1 MDYPYD
7 LTQPL
12 SSSFS
17 PPSSLF
23 LDNGSKTTL
32 WMGEL
37 EPWMDEQVIRQLWFN
52 LNEKVM
58 VKVIRDKMTSTSAGY
73 AFVDFG
79 STSSAFNALNTYNG
93 ALIPNTHKPFKLN
106 WASGGGLIDR
116 REDRQPEYS
125 IFVGDLSPEVNE
137 SGLLVIFQTRYRS
150 CKSAKIMTDPRTSM
164 SRGYG
169 FVRFSDPVEQQHALV
184 EMQGVFLGSRPIRV
198 SVATPKN
205 SRAGHAQY
213 PALSPTS
220 SLPSSPST
228 RSPPLQQQLMF
239 TDPTNTTVFVGGL
252 SAPISEEGL
261 QQYFSSFGE
270 IIYVKIPTGKG
281 CGFVQ
286 YVSRQSAEM
295 AIQEMNGYQ
304 IGNSRIRLSW
314 GRSQQTEQKPLPVPP
329 TLPRNSAFP
338 YNPLA
343 YTTFSSIQ
351 QQLQPTMN
359 PPQPTFPSHVF
370 SPHQRHQQQSSFDN
384 TYRNDTLDL
393 LRDTDN
399 LFSTT
404 LLDKKTS
411 SNASAWRFNQI
422 YAQ

>member
-1 MDYPYD
+1 MMDYAYD

-23 LDNGSKTTL
+23 LDGGNKTTL

-52 LNEKVM
+52 LNEKVI

-205 SRAGHAQY
+205 SRAAHAQY

-228 RSPPLQQQLMF
+228 RSPPLQQQMMF

-261 QQYFSSFGE
+261 QQHFSSFGE
-270 IIYVKIPTGKG
+270 IIYVKIPAGKG

-314 GRSQQTEQKPLPVPP
+314 GRSQQTEPKPLSVPP
-329 TLPRNSAFP
+329 TLPR
-338 YNPLA
+338 Y
-343 YTTFSSIQ
+343 
-351 QQLQPTMN
+351 
-359 PPQPTFPSHVF
+359 V
-370 SPHQRHQQQSSFDN
+370 
-384 TYRNDTLDL
+384 YRANG
-393 LRDTDN
+393 
-399 LFSTT
+399 
-404 LLDKKTS
+404 
-411 SNASAWRFNQI
+411 
-422 YAQ
+422 